1 MKGFETLATGF
12 YREHGLALHHIESFN
27 DFLENKLQ
35 QIINENQ
42 IVEPTLPP
50 PGIEEY
56 KIKLDKIHLEKPIS
70 KEADGSIERIFPL
83 ESRMRNLTY
92 SVPIWLDTIV
102 IRDDIED
109 DPVRVNIGNLPVMV
123 KSNICPLSKMTE
135 AELIDIGEDP
145 LDPGGYFIINGT
157 ERVLISIEDLTP
169 NRLLL
174 ERKNK
179 GPITSIGRLFSER
192 RGYRVPHLFERR
204 RNGVVTLTF
213 ARVTKIPAII
223 ILRSLGLETDEQVV
237 KAIEPH
243 QRTMEDMYINLEEG
257 AETPTT
263 EDALDYIGRHMRI
276 GQGREYRVQR
286 VSQILDTYLLPHI
299 GQNPNQRISKAYHI
313 AKMMR
318 RVVNLHFNLVE
329 ENDKDHYANKRLKL
343 AGDLMESL
351 FRVSFRVLINDIKY
365 NFSRVA
371 KRGKEPSIATIVR
384 SALLTSRVESAL
396 ATGNWVGGRRGIS
409 QHLQRL
415 NFMDT
420 LSHLRRVLSP
430 LTTSQPHFEARELHP
445 THWGRLCASETP
457 EGQNIGLR
465 KNLALFAR
473 LTRDEDDK
481 AILQELYN
489 SGVKPV
495 EE

>member
-1 MKGFETLATGF
+1 
-12 YREHGLALHHIESFN
+12 
-27 DFLENKLQ
+27 
-35 QIINENQ
+35 
-42 IVEPTLPP
+42 
-50 PGIEEY
+50 
-56 KIKLDKIHLEKPIS
+56 
-70 KEADGSIERIFPL
+70 
-83 ESRMRNLTY
+83 
-92 SVPIWLDTIV
+92 
-102 IRDDIED
+102 
-109 DPVRVNIGNLPVMV
+109 
-123 KSNICPLSKMTE
+123 
-135 AELIDIGEDP
+135 
-145 LDPGGYFIINGT
+145 
-157 ERVLISIEDLTP
+157 
-169 NRLLL
+169 
-174 ERKNK
+174 
-179 GPITSIGRLFSER
+179 
-192 RGYRVPHLFERR
+192 
-204 RNGVVTLTF
+204 
-213 ARVTKIPAII
+213 
-223 ILRSLGLETDEQVV
+223 
-237 KAIEPH
+237 
-243 QRTMEDMYINLEEG
+243 
-257 AETPTT
+257 
-263 EDALDYIGRHMRI
+263 MRI

-299 GQNPNQRISKAYHI
+299 GQNPNQRISKAHHI

-318 RVVNLHFNLVE
+318 RVVNLYFNLTE

-489 SGVKPV
+489 AGVKPV
-495 EE
+495 ED